1 MDPWRILFNKI
12 RFGFTT
18 PYMNGVL
25 EELRHRLLNTVVL
38 LQISKVWV
46 GGVDEVQA
54 FGAKLE
60 GGESVVR
67 RIFWD
72 VTGHHRSVAAQI
84 HVCVMLVQS
93 HRFRFWPLKNL
104 LFWLISQQFSRS
116 LDFVLLDL

>member
-38 LQISKVWV
+38 LQISKVRV
-46 GGVDEVQA
+46 RVVDEVQA

-84 HVCVMLVQS
+84 YVCVTLVQS
-93 HRFRFWPLKNL
+93 TPVQIWRLKTCC
-104 LFWLISQQFSRS
+104 FWLVSQQLCSEF
-116 LDFVLLDL
+116 